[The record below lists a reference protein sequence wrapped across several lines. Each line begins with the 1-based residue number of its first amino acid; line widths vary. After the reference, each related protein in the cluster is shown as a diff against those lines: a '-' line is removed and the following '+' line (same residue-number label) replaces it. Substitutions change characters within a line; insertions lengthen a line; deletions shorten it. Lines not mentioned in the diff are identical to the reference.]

1 MGVTDEQG
9 VWRFCR
15 KICFQDACWGDE
27 KGAIRADVRVSCL
40 DSLVHWVVRGQ
51 VKGTVFYFGHVQLAV
66 PRRNPREG
74 IQWLVCPA
82 SKCFQLQTCRRLPR
96 TSAWPA
102 EGFSSGAPWCHRA
115 NRRRGA
121 AVVLGPRDPHP
132 APPRPRSRPRRESTH
147 STAPR
152 ASHGRTPRRTPHA
165 RGRLRAG
172 DGALPGLPRPGCV
185 RALPAGVPQSR
196 RAGGP
201 EGRLSLAKARPAALT
216 AWRSGRRASCLSS
229 RRTWGAPRG
238 NEAF

>member
-152 ASHGRTPRRTPHA
+152 ASHGRTPHAARTRASEGGRRRSAGASEAGLCAGAAGRCPTEPARRRTRGQAFPREGTARSPHGLA
-165 RGRLRAG
+165 LRPQG
-172 DGALPGLPRPGCV
+172 QLP
-185 RALPAGVPQSR
+185 
-196 RAGGP
+196 
-201 EGRLSLAKARPAALT
+201 E
-216 AWRSGRRASCLSS
+216 
-229 RRTWGAPRG
+229 
-238 NEAF
+238 

>member
-1 MGVTDEQG
+1 MSVSPAWTVWCTGWSEVRSRAQYSILATSSWRCPGEIRGKVSNGWYVLLQSVSSCRPADAYLGLLLGRQRDSHQALPGVTEPTAG
-9 VWRFCR
+9 
-15 KICFQDACWGDE
+15 
-27 KGAIRADVRVSCL
+27 GARQWFWDPGTRIPLPPAHGAARV
-40 DSLVHWVVRGQ
+40 G
-51 VKGTVFYFGHVQLAV
+51 
-66 PRRNPREG
+66 NPR
-74 IQWLVCPA
+74 
-82 SKCFQLQTCRRLPR
+82 T
-96 TSAWPA
+96 
-102 EGFSSGAPWCHRA
+102 
-115 NRRRGA
+115 
-121 AVVLGPRDPHP
+121 
-132 APPRPRSRPRRESTH
+132 APPLEL
-147 STAPR
+147 
-152 ASHGRTPRRTPHA
+152 RTDARRTPHA